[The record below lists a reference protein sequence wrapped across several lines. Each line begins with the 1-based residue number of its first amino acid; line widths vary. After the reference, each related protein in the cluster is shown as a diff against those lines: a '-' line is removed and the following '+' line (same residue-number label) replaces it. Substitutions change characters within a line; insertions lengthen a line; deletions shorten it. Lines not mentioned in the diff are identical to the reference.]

1 MTDRSGFAGVAAG
14 FGAARVV
21 VLGDLMLDRYVAGPA
36 DRVSPEAPVP
46 VVRVDR
52 EWDAVG
58 GAANV
63 AANVRAL
70 GARCDVIG
78 VLGRDA
84 PGEAVEEALEG
95 LGAGCRCV
103 RDGSRT
109 TTVKTR
115 ILARGQ
121 QVVRIDREDPA
132 PVSPAIAAEIAS
144 HIDAVLPGA
153 DALVVADY
161 DKGAL
166 TRPAIRR
173 ALAAAASGSIPVVVD
188 PKRRNFF
195 AYRGATVFKPNRAE
209 LEAALGEPARPR
221 DGEWME
227 AARERSGC
235 DHLLLTLG
243 DAGMVLVS
251 PGGALRRVAA
261 RARAV
266 YDVSG
271 AGDTVAA
278 VVAVALAA
286 GGGLAEAVEVAAVAA
301 AAGVAKVGVAT
312 VSLAEIAA
320 GLAERT
326 VDAPGLDAG
335 EGSTP
340 NPGSG
345 IQNPTR

>member
-1 MTDRSGFAGVAAG
+1 MNPGRFAGIAAA

-52 EWDAVG
+52 KWDAVG

-63 AANVRAL
+63 AASVRAL

-84 PGEAVEEALEG
+84 PGEAVDEKLRA
-95 LGAGCRCV
+95 LGAGCRCA
-103 RDGSRT
+103 RDGSRA

-115 ILARGQ
+115 VLARGQ

-132 PVSPAIAAEIAS
+132 PVAPLVAEELAA

-161 DKGAL
+161 DKGTL
-166 TRPAIRR
+166 TPPLIRH
-173 ALAAAASGSIPVVVD
+173 ALAAAASGSVHVLVD

-195 AYRGATVFKPNRAE
+195 AYGGATVFKPNRAE
-209 LEAALGEPARPR
+209 LAAALGEPVRPG
-221 DGEWME
+221 DGDWLE
-227 AARERSGC
+227 AARERVGS

-243 DAGMVLVS
+243 GAGMVLVS
-251 PGGALRRVAA
+251 PGRPPRRVAA
-261 RARAV
+261 RARSV

-278 VVAVALAA
+278 VTAVALAA
-286 GGGLAEAVEVAAVAA
+286 GARLEEAVEAAAVAA
-301 AAGVAKVGVAT
+301 AVGVARVGVAT
-312 VSLAEIAA
+312 VSPEEIASH
-320 GLAERT
+320 LANRS
-326 VDAPGLDAG
+326 PGALRPEPDILY
-335 EGSTP
+335 STE
-340 NPGSG
+340 
-345 IQNPTR
+345 

>member
-1 MTDRSGFAGVAAG
+1 MTDDGRDGHEVVSGAGSLDGGRFAELAAG
-14 FGAARVV
+14 FGEARVV

-84 PGEAVEEALEG
+84 PGEAVEEALDA

-103 RDGSRT
+103 RDGSRA

-115 ILARGQ
+115 VLARGQ
-121 QVVRIDREDPA
+121 QVVRIDREEPA
-132 PVSPAIAAEIAS
+132 PVPPAVAEELAA
-144 HIDAVLPGA
+144 HIDAVVPGA

-161 DKGAL
+161 DKGTL
-166 TRPAIRR
+166 TPPLIRH
-173 ALAAAASGSIPVVVD
+173 ALAAAATTSVPVLVD

-195 AYRGATVFKPNRAE
+195 AYGGATILKPNRAE
-209 LEAALGEPARPR
+209 LEAALGEPSRPG
-221 DGEWME
+221 DGDWLES
-227 AARERSGC
+227 ARERVGC
-235 DHLLLTLG
+235 GHLLLTLG
-243 DAGMVLVS
+243 AAGMVLAS
-251 PGGALRRVAA
+251 PGRPPLQVAA
-261 RARAV
+261 RARSV

-286 GGGLAEAVEVAAVAA
+286 GARLAEAVAA
-301 AAGVAKVGVAT
+301 AAAAAAVGVAKVGVAT
-312 VSLAEIAA
+312 VSPEEIASRIA
-320 GLAERT
+320 ART
-326 VDAPGLDAG
+326 K
-335 EGSTP
+335 E
-340 NPGSG
+340 
-345 IQNPTR
+345 